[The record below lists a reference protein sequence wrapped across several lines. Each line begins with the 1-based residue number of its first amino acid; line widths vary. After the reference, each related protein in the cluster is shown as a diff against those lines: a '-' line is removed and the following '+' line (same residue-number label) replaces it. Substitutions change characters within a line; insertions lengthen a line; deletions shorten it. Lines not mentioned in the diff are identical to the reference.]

1 MTKKNN
7 TVRNKIIEG
16 LDLTCQKL
24 IKSKKE
30 RDLHFVISDS
40 KGKVIHLRAKDLEDF
55 DFKLN

>member
-1 MTKKNN
+1 MIKKDN

-24 IKSKKE
+24 IKSKQE
-30 RDLHFVISDS
+30 RDLNLVISDS
-40 KGKVIHLRAKDLEDF
+40 NGKVIHLRAKDLEEF